1 MIAVQRQFVDDVQ
14 IFRFPKLDIFIQVT
28 RDAGDDLQ
36 LHARVP
42 AGLFGTYFDDADW
55 SSVSQADLSP
65 SEKTSRRH
73 SIRNQLQIAGFSL
86 EVLQRQAED
95 RDVDLLETLEMVIA
109 SLTELEASC

>member
-1 MIAVQRQFVDDVQ
+1 MIAVHRQFVDDAQ

-28 RDAGDDLQ
+28 RDAGDAIQ
-36 LHARVP
+36 LDARVP
-42 AGLFGTYFDDADW
+42 ARLFDTYFDDADW
-55 SSVSQADLSP
+55 SSVSQAGLSP
-65 SEKTSRRH
+65 RERTCRRH

-95 RDVDLLETLEMVIA
+95 GDVDLLQTLEMVIT